1 MEIIYLLILVGFVL
15 VFYKYT
21 SKSKHSIIVNPR
33 YRIHQLSD
41 KNQSQLSDLSDIY
54 YHPQII
60 RKDTMNANPI
70 ETENLYFTGD
80 HSEKPYRAWT
90 TMDLSSTPSFY
101 RSDFETDLL
110 GMKNFHDKQNKYHSK
125 PIKQNKPCMKKKM
138 YPNQK
143 CYVNSMGVPVCDFF
157 NRNQET
163 PYSLYNVNERGQSVE
178 QPVVNDSVQTVNGE
192 EYQSLH
198 YIRDKPMNGG
208 ILYKNKR
215 GGLVKASS
223 QQNESPAPIS

>member
-1 MEIIYLLILVGFVL
+1 
-15 VFYKYT
+15 
-21 SKSKHSIIVNPR
+21 
-33 YRIHQLSD
+33 
-41 KNQSQLSDLSDIY
+41 
-54 YHPQII
+54 
-60 RKDTMNANPI
+60 
-70 ETENLYFTGD
+70 
-80 HSEKPYRAWT
+80 
-90 TMDLSSTPSFY
+90 
-101 RSDFETDLL
+101 
-110 GMKNFHDKQNKYHSK
+110 
-125 PIKQNKPCMKKKM
+125 
-138 YPNQK
+138 
-143 CYVNSMGVPVCDFF
+143 MGVPVCDFF

-223 QQNESPAPIS
+223 QQNETPAPIS